1 MTSFPVPVSPAIRTA
16 VFVGATA
23 STRDRMPRRLPR
35 RPTIVSTNG
44 RSSRSSSR
52 APSSSL
58 RYAMSFIGMFS
69 SFSLICITGL
79 EAELIF
85 PPTFLPT
92 LAAWVHRSASPRKCL
107 NPKPA
112 YPTLVKKP
120 EPFRWDAGRLR
131 AHHLD
136 GPVPWPAIWQL
147 DRPRAVQWLALGGAL
162 RSVGQYLLAE
172 ETSAPLR

>member
-1 MTSFPVPVSPAIRTA
+1 MTSFPVPVSPAIRTV

-23 STRDRMPRRLPR
+23 STRERMPRRLPR

-52 APSSSL
+52 ARSLSL
-58 RYAMSFIGMFS
+58 RYAVSF
-69 SFSLICITGL
+69 ICITGL

-162 RSVGQYLLAE
+162 RSVGQYLLA
-172 ETSAPLR
+172 